1 MAKRKFFSTFLF
13 FCMLAAIFLYGISSH
28 GNKPSEKKVNS
39 FDNVEIVYSVQG
51 EKEPALVFIHGG
63 FADRSFWK
71 NQFAYFSGNHKVV
84 AVDLA
89 GHGDSGENRTEW
101 GILSFARD
109 VETVIEKE
117 KINKAVLI
125 GNSLGGPVAIQTA
138 RLIPEKAVAVVGVD
152 TFQVFSIKA
161 PAGYYQARAKAFREN
176 FEATMKEMVQALFH
190 PDTYPEL
197 QSYALNI
204 MLAGSPEIA
213 APIMES
219 LSDFDLAELVKG
231 LDIPI
236 RCINGDLYQTQ
247 IEINREIHPD
257 FDAVILPK
265 SGHYPML
272 ENPRLFNQTLER
284 ILNDLIT
291 K

>member
-1 MAKRKFFSTFLF
+1 MAKRKVVLTFFL
-13 FCMLAAIFLYGISSH
+13 FCMLAPLFLMGTSFD
-28 GNKPSEKKVNS
+28 GNQPQVKKVGS
-39 FDNVEIVYSVQG
+39 FDRVEIVYSVQG

-89 GHGDSGENRTEW
+89 GHGDSGADRTEW
-101 GILSFARD
+101 GILPFAQD
-109 VETVIEKE
+109 VLAVIDKE

-138 RLIPEKAVAVVGVD
+138 RLIPEKAVAVVGID
-152 TFQVFSIKA
+152 TFQIFSIKA
-161 PAGYYQARAKAFREN
+161 PEGYYQARANAFHDN

-197 QSYALNI
+197 QAYALEI
-204 MLAGSPEIA
+204 MLKGSPETA
-213 APIMES
+213 AAIMES
-219 LSDFDLAELVKG
+219 LSSFDLAELVKG
-231 LDIPI
+231 LTIPI
-236 RCINGDLYQTQ
+236 RSINGDLYETR
-247 IEINREIHPD
+247 IEENRKIHPD
-257 FDAVILPK
+257 FDAVTLPET
-265 SGHYPML
+265 GHYPML
-272 ENPRLFNQTLER
+272 ENPDLFNQTLER
-284 ILNDLIT
+284 ILNDLNT

>member
-1 MAKRKFFSTFLF
+1 LAKRNVVFIFFF
-13 FCMLAAIFLYGISSH
+13 FCMWTSLFSMGTSFDE
-28 GNKPSEKKVNS
+28 NQPQVKKAKS

-71 NQFAYFSGNHKVV
+71 NQFAFFSDNHKVV

-101 GILSFARD
+101 GILPFAKD
-109 VETVIEKE
+109 IEAVIKNE

-138 RLIPEKAVAVVGVD
+138 RLIPEKSAAVVGVD
-152 TFQVFSIKA
+152 TFQIFSIEA
-161 PAGYYQARAKAFREN
+161 PEGYYQARAKAFHED

-213 APIMES
+213 AAIMES
-219 LSDFDLAELVKG
+219 LSSFDLAELVKG

-236 RCINGDLYQTQ
+236 RSLNGDIYETK
-247 IEINREIHPD
+247 IENNRTIHPD
-257 FDAVILPK
+257 FDAVVLPK
-265 SGHYPML
+265 TGHYPML
-272 ENPRLFNQTLER
+272 ENPDLFNQSLER
-284 ILNDLIT
+284 ILDDLNIN
-291 K
+291 